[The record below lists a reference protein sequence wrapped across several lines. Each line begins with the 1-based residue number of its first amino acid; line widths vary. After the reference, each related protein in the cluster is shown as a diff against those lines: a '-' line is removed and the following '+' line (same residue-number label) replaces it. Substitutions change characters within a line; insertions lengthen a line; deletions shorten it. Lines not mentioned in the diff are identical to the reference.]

1 MNFAKKYTI
10 KKTTLLILSTWLNV
24 LRFNMEDVNK
34 LPSFFLNSKSFLVPS
49 YRLLPDPIFEITKN
63 QWLLNTIDFH
73 NTWGQILISLC
84 LVLGILTK
92 LAGFTIS
99 LLLFLYDKLTSL
111 FIDSLSF
118 IGKNLIELLNFII
131 VLIFPKS
138 QIVGLALFLSL
149 SEVKN
154 FEKK

>member
-1 MNFAKKYTI
+1 MNYAKKYTI
-10 KKTTLLILSTWLNV
+10 IKTTLLILSTWLNV
-24 LRFNMEDVNK
+24 LRFDMEDVNK
-34 LPSFFLNSKSFLVPS
+34 LLSFWNSKSFIVS
-49 YRLLPDPIFEITKN
+49 SNRLISDPIIEITKN
-63 QWLLNTIDFH
+63 QWLLNNTDFH
-73 NTWGQILISLC
+73 NTWGQILTSLC

-99 LLLFLYDKLTSL
+99 LLLFLYDKSTSL
-111 FIDSLSF
+111 FIESLSF

-138 QIVGLALFLSL
+138 QIVGLVLFLSL

>member
-1 MNFAKKYTI
+1 MNYAKKYTI
-10 KKTTLLILSTWLNV
+10 IKTTLLILSTWLNV
-24 LRFNMEDVNK
+24 LRFDMEDVNK
-34 LPSFFLNSKSFLVPS
+34 LLSFWNSKSFLVS
-49 YRLLPDPIFEITKN
+49 SNRLLSDPIIEITKN
-63 QWLLNTIDFH
+63 QWLLNTTDFH
-73 NTWGQILISLC
+73 NTWGQILTSLC

-131 VLIFPKS
+131 LLIFPKS

>member
-1 MNFAKKYTI
+1 MNYAKKYTI
-10 KKTTLLILSTWLNV
+10 IKATLLILSTWLNV
-24 LRFNMEDVNK
+24 LRFDMEDVNK
-34 LPSFFLNSKSFLVPS
+34 LLSFWNSKSFIVS
-49 YRLLPDPIFEITKN
+49 SNRLISDPIIEITKN
-63 QWLLNTIDFH
+63 QWLLNNTDFH
-73 NTWGQILISLC
+73 NTWGQILTSLC

-99 LLLFLYDKLTSL
+99 LLLFLYDKSTSL
-111 FIDSLSF
+111 FIESLSF

-138 QIVGLALFLSL
+138 QIVGLVLFLSL

>member
-1 MNFAKKYTI
+1 MIFAKKYTI
-10 KKTTLLILSTWLNV
+10 LKTTLLILSTWLNV
-24 LRFNMEDVNK
+24 LRFDMEDVNK
-34 LPSFFLNSKSFLVPS
+34 LLSFWNSKSFLVS
-49 YRLLPDPIFEITKN
+49 SNRLISDPIIEITKN
-63 QWLLNTIDFH
+63 QWLLNNTDFH
-73 NTWGQILISLC
+73 NTWGQILTSLC

-99 LLLFLYDKLTSL
+99 LLLFLYDKSTFL
-111 FIDSLSF
+111 FIESLSF

-138 QIVGLALFLSL
+138 QIVGLVLFLSL

>member
-1 MNFAKKYTI
+1 MNYAKKYTI
-10 KKTTLLILSTWLNV
+10 IKTTLLILSTWLNV
-24 LRFNMEDVNK
+24 LRFDMEDVNK
-34 LPSFFLNSKSFLVPS
+34 LLSFWNSKSFLVS
-49 YRLLPDPIFEITKN
+49 SNRLLSDPIIEITKN
-63 QWLLNTIDFH
+63 QWLLNNTDFH
-73 NTWGQILISLC
+73 NTWGQILTSLC

-99 LLLFLYDKLTSL
+99 LLLFLYDKSTSL
-111 FIDSLSF
+111 FIESLSF

-138 QIVGLALFLSL
+138 QIVGLVLFLSL

>member
-1 MNFAKKYTI
+1 MNYAKKYTI
-10 KKTTLLILSTWLNV
+10 IKTTLLILSTWLNV
-24 LRFNMEDVNK
+24 LRFDMEDVNK
-34 LPSFFLNSKSFLVPS
+34 LLSFWNSKSFLVS
-49 YRLLPDPIFEITKN
+49 SNRLLSDPINENTKN
-63 QWLLNTIDFH
+63 QWLLNTTDFH

-138 QIVGLALFLSL
+138 QIVGLVLFLSL

>member
-1 MNFAKKYTI
+1 MIFAKKYTI
-10 KKTTLLILSTWLNV
+10 LKTTLLILSTWLNV
-24 LRFNMEDVNK
+24 LRFDMEDVNK
-34 LPSFFLNSKSFLVPS
+34 LLSFWNSKSFLVS
-49 YRLLPDPIFEITKN
+49 SNRLLSDPIIKITKN
-63 QWLLNTIDFH
+63 QWLLNNTDFH
-73 NTWGQILISLC
+73 NTWGQILTSLC

-99 LLLFLYDKLTSL
+99 LLLFLYDKSTSL
-111 FIDSLSF
+111 FIESLSF

-138 QIVGLALFLSL
+138 QIVGLVLFLSL

>member
-1 MNFAKKYTI
+1 MIFAKKYTI
-10 KKTTLLILSTWLNV
+10 KKSTLLILSTWLNV
-24 LRFNMEDVNK
+24 LRFDMEDVNK
-34 LPSFFLNSKSFLVPS
+34 LLSFWNSKSFIVS
-49 YRLLPDPIFEITKN
+49 SNRLISDPIIEITKN
-63 QWLLNTIDFH
+63 QWLLNNTDFH
-73 NTWGQILISLC
+73 NTWGQILTSLC

-131 VLIFPKS
+131 LLIFPKS

>member
-1 MNFAKKYTI
+1 MNYAKKYTI
-10 KKTTLLILSTWLNV
+10 IKTTLLILSTWLNV
-24 LRFNMEDVNK
+24 LRFDMEDVNK
-34 LPSFFLNSKSFLVPS
+34 LLSFWNSKSFLVS
-49 YRLLPDPIFEITKN
+49 SNRLLSDPIIEITKN
-63 QWLLNTIDFH
+63 QWLLITTDFH

-84 LVLGILTK
+84 MVLGILTK

-99 LLLFLYDKLTSL
+99 LLLFLYDKSTSL

>member
-1 MNFAKKYTI
+1 MNYAKKYTI
-10 KKTTLLILSTWLNV
+10 IKTTLLILSTWLNV
-24 LRFNMEDVNK
+24 LGFDMEDVNK
-34 LPSFFLNSKSFLVPS
+34 LLSFWNSKSFIVS
-49 YRLLPDPIFEITKN
+49 SNRLISDPIIEITKN
-63 QWLLNTIDFH
+63 QWLLNNTDFH
-73 NTWGQILISLC
+73 NTWGQILTSLC

-99 LLLFLYDKLTSL
+99 LLLFLYDKSTSL
-111 FIDSLSF
+111 FIESLSF

-138 QIVGLALFLSL
+138 QIVGLVLFLSL

>member
-1 MNFAKKYTI
+1 MNYAKKYTI
-10 KKTTLLILSTWLNV
+10 IKTTLLILSTWLNV
-24 LRFNMEDVNK
+24 LRFDMEDVNK
-34 LPSFFLNSKSFLVPS
+34 LLSFWNSKSFLVS
-49 YRLLPDPIFEITKN
+49 SNRLISDPIIEITKN
-63 QWLLNTIDFH
+63 QWLLNNTDFH
-73 NTWGQILISLC
+73 NTWGQILTSLC

-99 LLLFLYDKLTSL
+99 LLLFLYDKSTSL
-111 FIDSLSF
+111 FIESLSF

-138 QIVGLALFLSL
+138 QIVGLVLFLSL

>member
-1 MNFAKKYTI
+1 MIFAKKYTI
-10 KKTTLLILSTWLNV
+10 LKTTLLILSTWLNV
-24 LRFNMEDVNK
+24 LRFDMEDVNK
-34 LPSFFLNSKSFLVPS
+34 LLSFWNSKSFLVS
-49 YRLLPDPIFEITKN
+49 SNRLISDPIIEITKN
-63 QWLLNTIDFH
+63 QWLLNNTDFH
-73 NTWGQILISLC
+73 NTWGQILTSLC

-131 VLIFPKS
+131 LLIFPKS

>member
-1 MNFAKKYTI
+1 MNYAKKYTI
-10 KKTTLLILSTWLNV
+10 IKTTLLILSTWLNV
-24 LRFNMEDVNK
+24 LGFDMEDVNK
-34 LPSFFLNSKSFLVPS
+34 LLSFWNSKSFLVS
-49 YRLLPDPIFEITKN
+49 SNRLISDPTIEITKN
-63 QWLLNTIDFH
+63 QWLLNNTDFH
-73 NTWGQILISLC
+73 NTWGQILTSLC

-99 LLLFLYDKLTSL
+99 LLLFLYDKSTSL
-111 FIDSLSF
+111 FIESLSF

-138 QIVGLALFLSL
+138 QIVGLVLFLSL

>member
-1 MNFAKKYTI
+1 MNYAKKNTI
-10 KKTTLLILSTWLNV
+10 IKTTLLILSTWLNV
-24 LRFNMEDVNK
+24 LRFDMEDVNK
-34 LPSFFLNSKSFLVPS
+34 LLSFWNSKSFLVS
-49 YRLLPDPIFEITKN
+49 SNRLISDPIIEITKN
-63 QWLLNTIDFH
+63 QWLLNNTDFH
-73 NTWGQILISLC
+73 NTWGQILTSLC

-99 LLLFLYDKLTSL
+99 LLLFLYDKSTSL
-111 FIDSLSF
+111 FIESLSF

-138 QIVGLALFLSL
+138 QIVGLVLFLSL

>member
-1 MNFAKKYTI
+1 MIFAKKYTI
-10 KKTTLLILSTWLNV
+10 LKTTLLILSTWLNV
-24 LRFNMEDVNK
+24 LRFDMEDVNK
-34 LPSFFLNSKSFLVPS
+34 LLSFWNSKSFLVS
-49 YRLLPDPIFEITKN
+49 SNRLISDPIIEITKN
-63 QWLLNTIDFH
+63 QWLLNNTDFH
-73 NTWGQILISLC
+73 NTWGQILTSLC

>member
-1 MNFAKKYTI
+1 MNYAKKYTI
-10 KKTTLLILSTWLNV
+10 IKTTLLILSTWLNV
-24 LRFNMEDVNK
+24 LGFDMEDVNK
-34 LPSFFLNSKSFLVPS
+34 LLSFWNSKSFLVS
-49 YRLLPDPIFEITKN
+49 SNRLISDPIIEITKN
-63 QWLLNTIDFH
+63 QWLLNNTDFH
-73 NTWGQILISLC
+73 NTWGQILTSLC

-99 LLLFLYDKLTSL
+99 LLLFLYDKSTSL
-111 FIDSLSF
+111 FIESLSF

-138 QIVGLALFLSL
+138 QIVGLVLFLSL

>member
-1 MNFAKKYTI
+1 MNYAKKYTI
-10 KKTTLLILSTWLNV
+10 IKATLLILSTWLNV
-24 LRFNMEDVNK
+24 LRFDMEDVNK
-34 LPSFFLNSKSFLVPS
+34 LLSFWNSKSFLVS
-49 YRLLPDPIFEITKN
+49 SNRLLSDPIIKITKN
-63 QWLLNTIDFH
+63 QWLLNNTDFH
-73 NTWGQILISLC
+73 NTWGQILTSLC

-99 LLLFLYDKLTSL
+99 LLLFLYDKSTSL
-111 FIDSLSF
+111 FIESLSF

-138 QIVGLALFLSL
+138 QIVGLVLFLSL